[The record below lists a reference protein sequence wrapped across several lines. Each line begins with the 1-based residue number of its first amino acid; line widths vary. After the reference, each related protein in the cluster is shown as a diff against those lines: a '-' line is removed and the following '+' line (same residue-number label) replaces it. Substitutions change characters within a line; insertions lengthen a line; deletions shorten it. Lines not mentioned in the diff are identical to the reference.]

1 MNSGGKFKVRRKN
14 IPLIMATAAC
24 AALIM
29 AGCGKKDTAVQ
40 SNDSQIDLPV
50 NTETEKP
57 VYTDDTELSTNVKGG
72 ILDEIDG
79 QLFYYSSGAGGWATE
94 LKVFSDGSFQG
105 HYYDSDMGDTG
116 ADYPNG
122 TQYDCQFRGKFSTP
136 EQVSNY
142 SYAMQ
147 VEKIEQEQ
155 PTGKEEIIDG
165 IKYVYTEPSGVS
177 EGAKMYIYLPGSKI
191 SSLPEGFVSWANMA
205 LNGADTL
212 PFYGIY
218 NEKDDAGFVGET
230 SSDSGSS
237 SNVSE
242 GTSSLSSDIQNELSK
257 LEEQDNAINDKL
269 KNESLAQDEMNRLTA
284 QRYKLWDD
292 ELNSIWAHLKDTLDD
307 STMSTLKEEE
317 RSWIKD
323 RDSQIEVAGKEA
335 EGGTMQPMLENDTGA
350 DITRERVYELAEY
363 YK

>member
-1 MNSGGKFKVRRKN
+1 MKRKY
-14 IPLIMATAAC
+14 IPLTIAAVAC
-24 AALIM
+24 AAALTM
-29 AGCGKKDTAVQ
+29 AGCGKKDTTAQQ
-40 SNDSQIDLPV
+40 SKDSLIDLPI

-57 VYTDDTELSTNVKGG
+57 VHTDDTELSTNVKGS
-72 ILDEIDG
+72 ILEEING
-79 QLFYYSSGAGGWATE
+79 QTFYFSSGAGGWATE
-94 LKVFSDGSFQG
+94 LKVSADGSFEG

-122 TQYDCQFRGKFSTP
+122 TQYDCKFKGKFSIP

-155 PTGKEEIIDG
+155 PTGKEAIIDG
-165 IKYVYTEPSGVS
+165 IKYVYTEPAGVS
-177 EGAKMYIYLPGSKI
+177 EGAKMYIYLPGSKV
-191 SSLPEGFVSWANMA
+191 SSLPEGYVSWANMA
-205 LNGADTL
+205 LDDADKL

-230 SSDSGSS
+230 TDDSGST

-242 GTSSLSSDIQNELSK
+242 DTTGLSSDIQDELSK

-269 KNESLAQDEMNRLTA
+269 RNESLAQDEMNRLTA

-292 ELNSIWAHLKDTLDD
+292 ELNSIWSHLKDTLDD
-307 STMSTLKEEE
+307 GTMSTLKEEE

-323 RDSQIEVAGKEA
+323 RDSQIEAAGKEA
-335 EGGTMQPMLENDTGA
+335 EGGTMQPMLENDAGA
-350 DITRERVYELAEY
+350 DITRERVYELAKY